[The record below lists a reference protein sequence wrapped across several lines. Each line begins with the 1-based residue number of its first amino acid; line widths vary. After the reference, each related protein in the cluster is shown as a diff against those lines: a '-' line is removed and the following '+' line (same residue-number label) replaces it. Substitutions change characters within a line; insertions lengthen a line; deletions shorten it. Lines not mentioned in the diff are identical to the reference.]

1 MGLSGSGMLMFAASP
16 ANAQNI
22 TWTGTQSGDWQNA
35 QNWSSASLPGST
47 GYLFINSV
55 TPNAAVVDNSNAQA
69 GVIFLGAIGGPSL
82 TVQNGGVLTSD
93 TAIISN
99 STNGLTPGTSE
110 LQSGTATING
120 VGSQWTANAFNV
132 GFYGTGTMNVT
143 GGGKAI
149 AATTVSL
156 GSHVG
161 SFGALKITG
170 AGSAVQS
177 GQFTV
182 SDNGASVVTIS
193 DRGTAQVSGLLVA
206 NSAGSTG
213 TVETLVPIHL
223 KPTIA
228 DALEHAEKAEAQRQP
243 IDTEV
248 DARTRTM
255 SAIVQRRGQGP
266 FRERLLDAYGRRCA
280 ITACAAVEAL
290 EAAHIVP
297 YAGEPTNRVD
307 NGLLL
312 RSDIHTL
319 FDLGLL
325 WVDVDTMTVRV
336 ARALRADYGQ
346 YHGQALTL
354 PARTTDR
361 PHLEHLRSHG
371 KTACEC

>member
-1 MGLSGSGMLMFAASP
+1 MGLSGSGMLMLAASP

-161 SFGALKITG
+161 SFGTLKTSM
-170 AGSAVQS
+170 AARPSPWPAPPSLATPHWPSSAYKPRSRAMQP
-177 GQFTV
+177 
-182 SDNGASVVTIS
+182 
-193 DRGTAQVSGLLVA
+193 
-206 NSAGSTG
+206 SA
-213 TVETLVPIHL
+213 
-223 KPTIA
+223 
-228 DALEHAEKAEAQRQP
+228 
-243 IDTEV
+243 
-248 DARTRTM
+248 
-255 SAIVQRRGQGP
+255 
-266 FRERLLDAYGRRCA
+266 
-280 ITACAAVEAL
+280 
-290 EAAHIVP
+290 
-297 YAGEPTNRVD
+297 
-307 NGLLL
+307 
-312 RSDIHTL
+312 
-319 FDLGLL
+319 
-325 WVDVDTMTVRV
+325 
-336 ARALRADYGQ
+336 
-346 YHGQALTL
+346 
-354 PARTTDR
+354 
-361 PHLEHLRSHG
+361 
-371 KTACEC
+371 